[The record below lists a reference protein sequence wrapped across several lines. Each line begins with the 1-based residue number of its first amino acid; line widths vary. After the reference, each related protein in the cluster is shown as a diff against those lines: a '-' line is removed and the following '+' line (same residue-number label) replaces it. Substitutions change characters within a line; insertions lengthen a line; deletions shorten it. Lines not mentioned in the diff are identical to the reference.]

1 MGIQNVLYA
10 RITNALAFRLEVDF
24 GLYTDKVTFKRF
36 IKNYL
41 LKKIYLLN
49 KEKILMIIS
58 YPDDN
63 YLLLQSQ
70 LTKPSV
76 ILAI

>member
-1 MGIQNVLYA
+1 MLFLPSGWKWVLDC
-10 RITNALAFRLEVDF
+10 TH
-24 GLYTDKVTFKRF
+24 TDKVTFKRL

-49 KEKILMIIS
+49 KEKKILMVISNQVAIILMITICF
-58 YPDDN
+58 YK
-63 YLLLQSQ
+63 SQ